1 MATKAAAAA
10 KIKTPAKK
18 IVPAK
23 SAEEVI
29 IIRDLYKIYNTDS
42 EVAVPALKGV
52 SLTIRRSEFV
62 SIMGPSGS
70 GKSTFMNVLGFLDS
84 PTKGTFI
91 LDGVDGLNL
100 SDNEKAEIR
109 NRKIGF
115 VFQGFNLLAR
125 TSAIENVELP
135 LYYRGGVSSRE
146 AHQKAREMLALVGL
160 SGREHHTPNRLSGG
174 EQQRVAI
181 ARALVNDPAII
192 LADEPT
198 GNLDTKNTND
208 VMDLFTRLNRE
219 HGLTIILV
227 THEPE
232 VADYTDRR
240 VVFRDGLIVKDV
252 QVKKKKNIGYNQKDQ
267 EIIR

>member
-1 MATKAAAAA
+1 MAS
-10 KIKTPAKK
+10 KIKKAGSSDDV
-18 IVPAK
+18 IV
-23 SAEEVI
+23 
-29 IIRDLYKIYNTDS
+29 IRDLYKIYNRDS
-42 EVAVPALKGV
+42 EVQVPALNGV
-52 SLTIRRSEFV
+52 SLSIQRSEFV

-70 GKSTFMNVLGFLDS
+70 GKSTFMNILGFLDS
-84 PTKGTFI
+84 PTSGTFI
-91 LDGVDGLNL
+91 LDNVDGSNL
-100 SDNEKAEIR
+100 SENEKAEIR

-115 VFQGFNLLAR
+115 VFQGFNLLSR

-135 LYYRGGVSSRE
+135 LYYRGGVRSSDM
-146 AHQKAREMLALVGL
+146 HKKAKEMLALVGL

-208 VMDLFTRLNRE
+208 VMNLFTRLNRE
-219 HGLTIILV
+219 QGLTIILV

-232 VADYTDRR
+232 VADFTGRR
-240 VVFRDGLIVKDV
+240 VVFRDGHIVKDV
-252 QVKKKKNIGYNQKDQ
+252 KVKQKKVLGYNKKDQ
-267 EIIR
+267 DIIK